1 MKKGLMGKRLS
12 RKRTLVLVL
21 SVGFLILGLVSI
33 TWSIYDIWAQTHYSS
48 QISVPPQKDST
59 TKKSIEDN
67 YLENQSTPIDKPL
80 YSLYP
85 LEGDNIGTLTIPDL
99 QRNLAIFQGT
109 REKEL
114 KKGVGHFIQSVLPG
128 ENDNCVISGHR
139 ETTFRQLD
147 KLKLGN
153 LIIVQT
159 SAGTF
164 TYEVSNTRIVNK
176 DDKTVI
182 VPTKTAVLTMTT
194 CYPFNFIGDA
204 PDRYIV
210 SAVLVKIE

>member
-1 MKKGLMGKRLS
+1 MGKRLS

-59 TKKSIEDN
+59 TKKIIEDN
-67 YLENQSTPIDKPL
+67 YLESKTSNPLTPIDNPL